1 MDLSTKRRM
10 AASIMKVGRGRV
22 WFDPDELEDIEEA
35 VTRDDIRGL
44 IHDRVIQP
52 KPIIG
57 TSRGRAN
64 FRQAQKAKG
73 RRRGHGK
80 RKGAMGAR
88 LPKKRRWIS
97 TIRPIRKM
105 LAELRDSKKIDSA
118 THRKLYGMAK
128 GGMFKSKA
136 HLNMYLKEKKLIIEE
151 PKAEKPKKAPP
162 KKTPATTK
170 KPAKVAKKKA
180 PPKTTKKT
188 ATKTKA
194 KITKAAPKKTPKKIT
209 KKKIAEKK

>member
-35 VTRDDIRGL
+35 VTRDDIRSL

-52 KPIIG
+52 KPVIG

-73 RRRGHGK
+73 RRSGHGK

-128 GGMFKSKA
+128 GGMSKRTA
-136 HLNMYLKEKKLIIEE
+136 YLNLYLMEKKLITEE
-151 PKAEKPKKAPP
+151 PKVEKPKKAPP
-162 KKTPATTK
+162 KKTPTTTK
-170 KPAKVAKKKA
+170 KPAKVAKKKV
-180 PPKTTKKT
+180 PKKT

-194 KITKAAPKKTPKKIT
+194 KTTKAPPKKTP